1 MTSTPTE
8 SHHYNPL
15 PLLGPHLPTLLL
27 STAGWYCVQYLSHR
41 LSPRWISKYGE
52 FDERTRRGWATHVV
66 SMVHALIVIPLAIR
80 CLSSTSLK
88 QDPLFGYDPFVG
100 HVLAFSSGYFLWDTI
115 DSSLNSTIGFV
126 IHGAACLAVFLF
138 SFRPF
143 LAGFGPPFLL
153 WELSTPFLNIH
164 WFMDKAGLNTRYPT
178 FFLVNALVFMLV
190 FFLARIVYGGANS
203 LLFFNTMWQERANIP
218 LHLQVIYCGGNLALN
233 ALNWLWFSKMLKKMI
248 ARLSGGETT
257 KGKDVSAKPKVV
269 VERTP
274 LLDKAG
280 EVSIK
285 EEEEDDLVAIGEE
298 EKDETLSLPAKAP
311 KPVKSAGVEEK
322 W

>member
-1 MTSTPTE
+1 MSTSI
-8 SHHYNPL
+8 SSLNPL
-15 PLLGPHLPTLLL
+15 PLLGPHLPTFIL
-27 STAGWYCVQYLSHR
+27 STAGWFLVRHLSHR
-41 LSPRWISKYGE
+41 LSPKWVGKYAE
-52 FDERTRRGWATHVV
+52 FDDRTRRGWATHVV
-66 SMVHALIVIPLAIR
+66 SMVHALTVIPLAIR
-80 CLSSTSLK
+80 CLSSTTLK

-126 IHGAACLAVFLF
+126 VHGAACLAVFLF

-164 WFMDKAGLNTRYPT
+164 WFMDKAGLNNRYPT
-178 FFLVNALVFMLV
+178 FFLINALAFMLV

-203 LLFFNTMWQERANIP
+203 LLFFHTMWTERDHIP

-248 ARLSGGETT
+248 ARLSGDENAQD
-257 KGKDVSAKPKVV
+257 KEASKIAK
-269 VERTP
+269 ESTP
-274 LLDKAG
+274 LLRKN
-280 EVSIK
+280 VVK
-285 EEEEDDLVAIGEE
+285 EGVEDSSEDGGIVGQEEN
-298 EKDETLSLPAKAP
+298 DETLSLPAKAP
-311 KPVKSAGVEEK
+311 KPINSAGIDEK